1 MKTKFYFGAFAAL
14 ALGFASCSSDEPI
27 NGPVD
32 PDGPTVGESYMA
44 VRITNIGSSGRA
56 LPIEDDF
63 EGPADD
69 KESAFTKDD
78 VRFYFFTADDRPF
91 IMAQHGVNG
100 TVSNTNM
107 VAPHVLKPSDDPN
120 TSGNPSDIEGVLVL
134 GEPDKYLGNKPAK
147 VVCIINPHEEVHPF
161 EYYANKTLGALRQE
175 AATVPNEFSKFTMT
189 SSTYMSNGKSVC
201 YTDVTEHIETTA
213 DAARKNPA
221 KIFVE
226 RLAAK
231 VRVSGLD
238 TYSVKKKTDDGKP
251 STDAAEFTIRGLSS
265 LDGYTSDKTT
275 LEMELVG
282 WKLIKNANK
291 TYAIKNIDDCI
302 TTPPFTDWNDETRHR
317 SYWAW
322 TACAAAED
330 FYVKTYDIYDDDF
343 SLGNYTADAPGVYC
357 YGNTRHEPASATDRT
372 KNATAILVKGVVKL
386 PKKTDGLNLANWAGD
401 YYLTSTLKEEIVA
414 AWNGSN
420 PTKTAT
426 VNDVSF
432 VKGTNPNTWKAHV
445 LTDDFDRFDNISLWK
460 DGVTSYYVNI
470 KHMGG
475 KFGVV
480 RNHIY
485 DYEFTNVIG
494 LGVPGN
500 EQENPKDPEASYLA
514 AVVYCL
520 KWNVVSNQTVL
531 E

>member
-27 NGPVD
+27 NGPTTE

-44 VRITNIGSSGRA
+44 IRITNVGSNGRA
-56 LPIEDDF
+56 LPADTDF
-63 EGPADD
+63 EDPANDT
-69 KESAFTKDD
+69 ESAFTKDD

-107 VAPHVLKPSDDPN
+107 VAPDIITPANPN
-120 TSGNPSDIEGVLVL
+120 TPGNPSDIEGVLVL
-134 GEPDKYLGNKPAK
+134 GEPEKYLGNKPAK
-147 VVCIINPHEEVHPF
+147 VVCIINPHEDVHPF
-161 EYYANKTLGALRQE
+161 EYYANKTLDALRNV
-175 AATVPNEFSKFTMT
+175 AADVPNEFSKFTMT

-201 YTDVTEHIETTA
+201 YTDVTEHIKTTA
-213 DAARKNPA
+213 DEARKNPA

-231 VRVSGLD
+231 VRVSGLG
-238 TYSVKKKTDDGKP
+238 TYQVKKKTDSGAP
-251 STDAAEFTIRGLSS
+251 STDAAQFTIRGL
-265 LDGYTSDKTT
+265 DAPTT
-275 LEMELVG
+275 LDMELVG
-282 WKLIKNANK
+282 WKLIKNAKN

-302 TTPPFTDWNDETRHR
+302 QNPPFTDWNDETRHR

-322 TACAAAED
+322 TACAAEED
-330 FYVKTYDIYDDDF
+330 FYVKGYDIYNDDF
-343 SLGNYTADAPGVYC
+343 SLGNYNNDNPGVYC
-357 YGNTRHEPASATDRT
+357 YGNTRHEPESATDRS

-386 PKKTDGLNLANWAGD
+386 HDQDNGLDLANWAGD
-401 YYLTSTLKEEIVA
+401 YYLTSTLKADIVA

-426 VNDVSF
+426 VNDVTF

-445 LTDDFDRFDNISLWK
+445 LDDDFDRFDNISLWK

-470 KHMGG
+470 KHLGE

-500 EQENPKDPEASYLA
+500 EQENPKDPEANYLA

-520 KWNVVSNQTVL
+520 KWNVVSNETVL